1 MSDYR
6 EPPADH
12 TRALDRLA
20 AFEQHAARHQWPAG
34 SPGLQLAGSIVV
46 PGVPALRRRPLL
58 GIVLALFGVVLP
70 FLLAAWVFANR
81 DDLVGFAL
89 NPRFLTALIGVAV
102 AVVVVRYLALA
113 EVAHYFRRTPAIGA
127 KTFVAALVVTLF
139 AVPVAWAAYRA
150 NDARAM
156 VAEVFAGGSS
166 ESLYTPDSAVD
177 PAAITNILLLGG
189 DAGPGRWGMRTDTMI
204 VVSIH
209 QPSGRTALVSVPRN
223 LTRLQFP
230 PGTPLANEFP
240 DGFNQLDSLTNAV
253 FTFVDGREDL
263 LAHYGANG
271 LQPQAVALSE
281 GIGYSL
287 GIEIDDYALVNM
299 EGFVDVIDA
308 IGGLT
313 LDLPQQVPLPPLP
326 GCDLPPNIGPGPVA
340 MDGCIATAYVRSR
353 EADSDYQRMQ
363 RQRQLL
369 AALGSQVSPTDA
381 ASSFG
386 SITGVLGDS
395 MRTSLT
401 AGEFSSLLD
410 RLGNNSAIGE
420 SVGLAPPLIN
430 PGNPD
435 YDQIKAIL
443 RAVENYVL
451 TGTPSGFAA

>member
-6 EPPADH
+6 ESPADH
-12 TRALDRLA
+12 TRALDRLS
-20 AFEQHAARHQWPAG
+20 AFEQHAARHQWPSG

-46 PGVPALRRRPLL
+46 PGVPALKRRPLL
-58 GIVLALFGVVLP
+58 AIVLALIGVVLP

-81 DDLVGFAL
+81 DDIVGFAL
-89 NPRFLTALIGVAV
+89 NPRFLTAVIAVAV
-102 AVVVVRYLALA
+102 AVVVVRYVALA

-127 KTFVAALVVTLF
+127 KTAVATLVVTLF
-139 AVPVAWAAYRA
+139 AVPVVWAAYRA

-166 ESLYTPDSAVD
+166 ESLFTPEAAVD
-177 PAAITNILLLGG
+177 PTGVTNILLLGG

-209 QPSGRTALVSVPRN
+209 QASGRTALVSVPRN

-230 PGTPLANEFP
+230 PGTPLADEFP
-240 DGFNQLDSLTNAV
+240 DGFTAHDALTNAV
-253 FTFVDGREDL
+253 FTFVDGRPDL
-263 LAHYGANG
+263 LDHYGANG

-281 GIGYSL
+281 GLGYSL

-299 EGFVDVIDA
+299 QGFADVIDA
-308 IGGLT
+308 IGGVT

-326 GCDLPPNIGPGPVA
+326 GCELPASAGPGPVA
-340 MDGCIATAYVRSR
+340 MDGCLAVAYVRSR

-420 SVGLAPPLIN
+420 SVGLAPPLIT

-451 TGTPSGFAA
+451 TGQPSGYAA

>member
-1 MSDYR
+1 MSDY
-6 EPPADH
+6 EESTAGE
-12 TRALDRLA
+12 TRALDRLV
-20 AFEQHAARHQWPAG
+20 AFEQHAARHQWPSG
-34 SPGLQLAGSIVV
+34 SPGLQLAGSIVA
-46 PGVPALRRRPLL
+46 PGVPALTRRPLL
-58 GIVLALFGVVLP
+58 GIVFAVLGVVLP

-89 NPRFLTALIGVAV
+89 NPRFLTAVIGVAV

-127 KTFVAALVVTLF
+127 KTAVAALVVTLF
-139 AVPVAWAAYRA
+139 AVPVVWAAYRA

-156 VAEVFAGGSS
+156 VADVFAGGSS
-166 ESLYTPDSAVD
+166 DSLFTPESAVD
-177 PAAITNILLLGG
+177 PSAVTNILLLGG

-209 QPSGRTALVSVPRN
+209 QASGRTALVSVPRN

-230 PGTPLANEFP
+230 PGSPLANEFP
-240 DGFNQLDSLTNAV
+240 DGFTAHDGLTNAV
-253 FTFVDGREDL
+253 FTFVDGQPDL
-263 LAHYGANG
+263 LAHYARNG

-281 GIGYSL
+281 GLGYSL

-299 EGFVDVIDA
+299 QGFVDVIDS

-313 LDLPQQVPLPPLP
+313 LDLPEQVPLPPLP
-326 GCDLPPNIGPGPVA
+326 GCDLPANIGPGPVA
-340 MDGCIATAYVRSR
+340 MDGCLAVAYVRSR

-420 SVGLAPPLIN
+420 SVGLAPPLID

-435 YDQIKAIL
+435 YDQIRAIL

-451 TGTPSGFAA
+451 TNTPSGFAA